1 MPKLPPKETV
11 KENALEV
18 FDTMTIAVL
27 VDTHSLCAGPGSHKA
42 PVSNSPVWWEET
54 LLAGCCPTACTELGY
69 AHMESMIQTNVS

>member
-42 PVSNSPVWWEET
+42 PVSNSPV
-54 LLAGCCPTACTELGY
+54 
-69 AHMESMIQTNVS
+69 